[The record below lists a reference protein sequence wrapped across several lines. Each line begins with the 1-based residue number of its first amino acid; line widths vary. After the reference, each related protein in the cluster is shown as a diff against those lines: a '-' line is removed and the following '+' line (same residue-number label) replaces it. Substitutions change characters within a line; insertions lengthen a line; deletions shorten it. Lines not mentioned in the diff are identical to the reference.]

1 MIENHKIKINMND
14 NAHSK
19 IEKLSARENEV
30 VSNILA
36 GFSTSDT
43 AKILGVKANTIST
56 IKKRIFVKMEVKSV
70 IELYKI
76 LNK

>member
-1 MIENHKIKINMND
+1 MNENFHL
-14 NAHSK
+14 K
-19 IEKLSARENEV
+19 IEKLTARENEV
-30 VSNILA
+30 VFNILS

-43 AKILGVKANTIST
+43 AKKLGVKSNTIST
-56 IKKRIFVKMEVKSV
+56 IKRRIFVKMEVKSV

>member
-1 MIENHKIKINMND
+1 MEEN
-14 NAHSK
+14 SQLK
-19 IEKLSARENEV
+19 IEKLSVRENEV

-43 AKILGVKANTIST
+43 AKILGVKSNTVST
-56 IKKRIFVKMEVKSV
+56 IKKRVFVKMEVKSV
-70 IELYKI
+70 IELYKV

>member
-1 MIENHKIKINMND
+1 MND
-14 NAHSK
+14 NSFFK
-19 IEKLSARENEV
+19 IEKLSIVENEV

-43 AKILGVKANTIST
+43 AKILGVKANTKSA

>member
-1 MIENHKIKINMND
+1 MEEN
-14 NAHSK
+14 SQLK
-19 IEKLSARENEV
+19 IEKLSVRENEV

-43 AKILGVKANTIST
+43 AKILGIKSNTVST
-56 IKKRIFVKMEVKSV
+56 IKKRVFVKMEVKSV
-70 IELYKI
+70 IELYKV

>member
-1 MIENHKIKINMND
+1 MEENSHL
-14 NAHSK
+14 K
-19 IEKLSARENEV
+19 IEKLSVRENEV

-43 AKILGVKANTIST
+43 AKILGVKANTVST
-56 IKKRIFVKMEVKSV
+56 IKKRVFVKMEVKSV
-70 IELYKI
+70 IELYKV